1 MPKYCSE
8 NERLKRQYAF
18 YLEAANGKQ
27 TATID
32 AALKAIDR
40 FEASTNRKPFS
51 KFHVEQARAFRAR
64 LMDEP
69 GMSGKPL
76 SAATITSTLKH
87 LRNFFLWLSRE
98 PGFRSAINPNDANY
112 FTPSAQDV
120 RIASARREKPIATL
134 EDIKRVL
141 AFMPFGSPVE
151 QRDRALIAF
160 AILSGARDGALASFR
175 LKHVD
180 MTAQTIFHD
189 AREVHTKGRKTF
201 TSTFFPVG
209 PEPLAI
215 MADYIATL
223 KDKLGFGPDDPLFSS
238 TRIGLNE
245 NRAFEVQGLSRQHWT
260 TADPIRSI
268 FRAAFVA
275 AGLPYANPHSFRNTL
290 ARLGQRICLS
300 PEEWKTWSQ
309 NLGHESETT
318 TFVGYGHV
326 PSQRQAEIMR
336 QLGEPKTARLADE
349 EIATMQAAL
358 DRLKA
363 SQAA

>member
-120 RIASARREKPIATL
+120 RIASARRENPIATL
-134 EDIKRVL
+134 GISSGYWRSCLLV
-141 AFMPFGSPVE
+141 
-151 QRDRALIAF
+151 ALWN
-160 AILSGARDGALASFR
+160 S
-175 LKHVD
+175 
-180 MTAQTIFHD
+180 
-189 AREVHTKGRKTF
+189 
-201 TSTFFPVG
+201 
-209 PEPLAI
+209 
-215 MADYIATL
+215 AT
-223 KDKLGFGPDDPLFSS
+223 
-238 TRIGLNE
+238 
-245 NRAFEVQGLSRQHWT
+245 GLS
-260 TADPIRSI
+260 S
-268 FRAAFVA
+268 
-275 AGLPYANPHSFRNTL
+275 
-290 ARLGQRICLS
+290 LS
-300 PEEWKTWSQ
+300 PS
-309 NLGHESETT
+309 
-318 TFVGYGHV
+318 
-326 PSQRQAEIMR
+326 
-336 QLGEPKTARLADE
+336 
-349 EIATMQAAL
+349 
-358 DRLKA
+358 
-363 SQAA
+363 SQAHGTVRWHLSV